1 MLDVGEVSENHNFL
15 ETLVIHFGGH
25 FGTLELILGA
35 LGTQRDPFWY
45 PDAPGDEN
53 RCFLGF
59 LRALPGSRSEAP
71 FGHQKRKNSTK
82 NIKKLMPEGGL
93 ENQ

>member
-35 LGTQRDPFWY
+35 LGTQRDPF
-45 PDAPGDEN
+45 
-53 RCFLGF
+53 
-59 LRALPGSRSEAP
+59 
-71 FGHQKRKNSTK
+71 
-82 NIKKLMPEGGL
+82 
-93 ENQ
+93 